1 MEYKLCPQGLNT
13 TVYHMYID
21 NVTVNILTSEIPKLW
36 LIFRLSP
43 MLCYPPPP
51 PQKKIDGLRFMF
63 LMRINSFQ
71 LDTCWYHERVLP
83 VCKKVFPLQ
92 GSVPDSV
99 SCSTQF
105 GNWPQINNCLFL
117 LQISYTLVKTSA

>member
-43 MLCYPPPP
+43 ML
-51 PQKKIDGLRFMF
+51 
-63 LMRINSFQ
+63 
-71 LDTCWYHERVLP
+71 
-83 VCKKVFPLQ
+83 
-92 GSVPDSV
+92 
-99 SCSTQF
+99 
-105 GNWPQINNCLFL
+105 
-117 LQISYTLVKTSA
+117 